1 MFGIADNAEFLK
13 DIGIA
18 NASDEDRQ
26 AAISKI
32 EELAKKKLIIKMSE
46 RIGEDKAEEFA
57 QIDDDEE
64 SYRWLLTNMPDFES
78 IVGGIIEEIKDEVMK
93 AKMGAEE

>member
-26 AAISKI
+26 AVISKI

-46 RIGEDKAEEFA
+46 RLGEDKAEEFA

-93 AKMGAEE
+93 AKMGVEE

>member
-26 AAISKI
+26 AVISKI

-46 RIGEDKAEEFA
+46 RLGEDKAEEFA

-78 IVGGIIEEIKDEVMK
+78 IVGGIIEEIRDEVMK
-93 AKMGAEE
+93 AKMGVEE